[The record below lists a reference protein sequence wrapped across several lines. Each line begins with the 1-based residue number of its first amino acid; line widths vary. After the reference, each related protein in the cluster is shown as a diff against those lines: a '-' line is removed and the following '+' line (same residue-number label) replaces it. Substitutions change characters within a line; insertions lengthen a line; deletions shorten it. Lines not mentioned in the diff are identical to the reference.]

1 MINLLPTEYKKEIAQ
16 EENWKLV
23 MILGIL
29 VLFFFICLS
38 LILLSVKI
46 FVSGETEAQ
55 KILVEQKEKELLAPQ
70 MQALQQNLTNFNQTL
85 FQLESFYQNQFK
97 ITKTLEQISTVFPSE
112 IYLTNL
118 SVSPQIK
125 EEGGWQTS
133 YNISGFSPDRDKLLK
148 LKENLDKEGSFQEVY
163 FPPVSWMKIA
173 NINFTATFKSK

>member
-1 MINLLPTEYKKEIAQ
+1 
-16 EENWKLV
+16 

-29 VLFFFICLS
+29 ALFFFICLS

-46 FVSGETEAQ
+46 FVFGETEAQ

-70 MQALQQNLTNFNQTL
+70 MQTLQQNLTNFNRTL

-97 ITKTLEQISTVFPSE
+97 ITKTLEEISAVFPSGV
-112 IYLTNL
+112 YLTNL
-118 SVSPQIK
+118 SVNPQVK
-125 EEGGWQTS
+125 KEGGWQIS
-133 YNISGFSPDRDKLLK
+133 YNISGFSPDREKLLE
-148 LKENLDKEGSFQEVY
+148 LKENLEKEGSFQEIY